1 MGDEVVVVNVPQPRR
16 IPIGWRR
23 PSGFWRLRRLRRR
36 FCGSLRAGWVNWNAP
51 TFWIGLVIAM
61 LRGVMGFYTNKAA
74 GGTTTIQTGQH
85 ATTNVMEGRHHDSRI
100 DRHP

>member
-1 MGDEVVVVNVPQPRR
+1 MGDEVVVVNAPQPPKDTDRVATAFGVLEAAA
-16 IPIGWRR
+16 IA
-23 PSGFWRLRRLRRR
+23 
-36 FCGSLRAGWVNWNAP
+36 AGDFVIHLGPEGINWHAP

-85 ATTNVMEGRHHDSRI
+85 ATTNVMEGKTS
-100 DRHP
+100 

>member
-1 MGDEVVVVNVPQPRR
+1 MGDEVVVVNVPQPPKDTDRMTTAFG
-16 IPIGWRR
+16 ILEAAAIA
-23 PSGFWRLRRLRRR
+23 
-36 FCGSLRAGWVNWNAP
+36 AGDFVVHLGPDGVNWHAP

-85 ATTNVMEGRHHDSRI
+85 ATTNVMEGKTS
-100 DRHP
+100 

>member
-1 MGDEVVVVNVPQPRR
+1 MGDEVVVVNVPQPPKDTDRVATAFGVLEAAA
-16 IPIGWRR
+16 IAAG
-23 PSGFWRLRRLRRR
+23 GFVVHL
-36 FCGSLRAGWVNWNAP
+36 GPDGVNWNAP

-85 ATTNVMEGRHHDSRI
+85 ATTNVMEGKTS
-100 DRHP
+100 

>member
-1 MGDEVVVVNVPQPRR
+1 MGDEVVVVNVPQPPKDTDRVTTAFGVLEAAA
-16 IPIGWRR
+16 IA
-23 PSGFWRLRRLRRR
+23 
-36 FCGSLRAGWVNWNAP
+36 AGDFVVHLGPDGVNWNAP

-85 ATTNVMEGRHHDSRI
+85 ATTNVMEGKTS
-100 DRHP
+100 

>member
-1 MGDEVVVVNVPQPRR
+1 MGDEVVVVNVPQPPKDTDRVATAFGVLESAA
-16 IPIGWRR
+16 IA
-23 PSGFWRLRRLRRR
+23 
-36 FCGSLRAGWVNWNAP
+36 AGDFVVHLGPDGVNWNAP

-85 ATTNVMEGRHHDSRI
+85 ATTNVMEGKTS
-100 DRHP
+100 

>member
-1 MGDEVVVVNVPQPRR
+1 MGDEVVVVNVPQPPKDTDRVTTAFGVLEAAA
-16 IPIGWRR
+16 IAAVDFVVHLGPDG
-23 PSGFWRLRRLRRR
+23 
-36 FCGSLRAGWVNWNAP
+36 VNWNAP

-85 ATTNVMEGRHHDSRI
+85 ATTNVMEGKTS
-100 DRHP
+100 

>member
-1 MGDEVVVVNVPQPRR
+1 MGDEVVVVNVPQPPKDTDRVATAFGVLEAAA
-16 IPIGWRR
+16 IA
-23 PSGFWRLRRLRRR
+23 
-36 FCGSLRAGWVNWNAP
+36 AGDFVVHLGPGGVNWHAP

-85 ATTNVMEGRHHDSRI
+85 ATTNVMEGKTS
-100 DRHP
+100 